1 MKEAV
6 ENVKN
11 VIMEGM
17 DIKPNSNQQ
26 KGEGVGLIDP

>member
-1 MKEAV
+1 MKEVV

-17 DIKPNSNQQ
+17 EIKPNSNQQ
-26 KGEGVGLIDP
+26 KGKGVGLIDP